1 MLGRE
6 ARGEGVESSVRLVT
20 FRSSGTR
27 PHAMIRIS
35 PRQLITIAVLGG
47 IALLAVI
54 LDHLKL
60 LPTNAGAWL
69 VFLAAALAVLSA
81 PSEGT
86 SPELLDSLRS
96 AVRRVL
102 DGKRPDAPAGSQPAV
117 LQIYNELEE
126 AHEKFAELS
135 A

>member
-35 PRQLITIAVLGG
+35 PRQLITIAILGG
-47 IALLAVI
+47 LALLAVI
-54 LDHLKL
+54 LDRYLPANTGPWL
-60 LPTNAGAWL
+60 L
-69 VFLAAALAVLSA
+69 FFAAAVAVLSA
-81 PSEGT
+81 PGEAV
-86 SPELLDSLRS
+86 SPELVDSLRA

-102 DGKRPDAPAGSQPAV
+102 DGKRPDAPAGSPPAV
-117 LQIYNELEE
+117 LQIYQELEE
-126 AHEKFAELS
+126 AHEKIA
-135 A
+135 